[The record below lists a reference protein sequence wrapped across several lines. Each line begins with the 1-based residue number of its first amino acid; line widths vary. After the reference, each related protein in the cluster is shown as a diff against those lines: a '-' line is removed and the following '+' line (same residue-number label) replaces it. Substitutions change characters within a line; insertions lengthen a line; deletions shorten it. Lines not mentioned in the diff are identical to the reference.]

1 MNPRCILFFFTGSAR
16 VARGDFP
23 LSFVFSEKKTKKNG
37 QKSSIHP
44 VDLSWFHHPR
54 GSGMVP
60 RHLRRDPKVAVFP
73 QEVEEYPGYSLK
85 PEEFPGFR
93 NLGYTKAYKV

>member
-1 MNPRCILFFFTGSAR
+1 MYSVFFSRVPHELLEAIFHFRLFFR
-16 VARGDFP
+16 KN
-23 LSFVFSEKKTKKNG
+23 EKNG